1 MARSRKRLSYKKE
14 CYYICCIVALAF
26 ILLLS
31 YFGPGG
37 YRDLQKTRLD
47 LQEKRVHVQEL
58 ERDNN
63 ERMKTIEKLRS
74 DKEAL
79 EEYAREE
86 GYAKE
91 GEIILRLSK

>member
-14 CYYICCIVALAF
+14 CYYICCIVALAL
-26 ILLLS
+26 ILLFS

-37 YRDLQKTRLD
+37 YRDLQKARLD
-47 LQEKRVHVQEL
+47 LEDMHIHVRDLEQE
-58 ERDNN
+58 NN
-63 ERMKTIEKLRS
+63 ERMKNIEKLRS
-74 DKEAL
+74 DREAL
-79 EEYAREE
+79 EEYAREK

>member
-14 CYYICCIVALAF
+14 CYYICCIVALTL

-37 YRDLQKTRLD
+37 YRDLQKARLD
-47 LQEKRVHVQEL
+47 LMDMRIHVREL

-79 EEYAREE
+79 EEYAREK

-91 GEIILRLSK
+91 GEIILRLSE